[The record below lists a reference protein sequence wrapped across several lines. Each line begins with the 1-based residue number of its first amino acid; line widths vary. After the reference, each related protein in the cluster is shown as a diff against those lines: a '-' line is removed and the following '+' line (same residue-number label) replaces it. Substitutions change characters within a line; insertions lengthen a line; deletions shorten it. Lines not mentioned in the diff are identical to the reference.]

1 MQYIMHMHI
10 LLARVCIHIMY
21 GYVLQILVF
30 CMHTTLLVCI
40 CILCSIY
47 KYKYYSSTTRML
59 LASMDTMVCTHVVN
73 RACMYLYYELV
84 LQYELVIRASSI
96 ITTYCTCEVSILYYY
111 LSMDTNT
118 YAQYERILV
127 QSISNKC
134 IGVCIL
140 LILRMH
146 SIDTSQ

>member
-21 GYVLQILVF
+21 AYVLQIFVF

-59 LASMDTMVCTHVVN
+59 LASMDTMVCTHVVK

-84 LQYELVIRASSI
+84 L
-96 ITTYCTCEVSILYYY
+96 
-111 LSMDTNT
+111 
-118 YAQYERILV
+118 
-127 QSISNKC
+127 
-134 IGVCIL
+134 
-140 LILRMH
+140 
-146 SIDTSQ
+146 